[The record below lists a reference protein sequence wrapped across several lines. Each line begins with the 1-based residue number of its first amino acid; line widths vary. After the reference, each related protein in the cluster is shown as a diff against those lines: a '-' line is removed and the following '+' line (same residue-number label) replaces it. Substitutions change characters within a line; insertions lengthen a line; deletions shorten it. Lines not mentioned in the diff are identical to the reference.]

1 MAAGYQWAVVSA
13 GPPTTP
19 SNQACR
25 TGSANALVER
35 WQTKNIGLSLISR
48 IPYDP
53 ENLRLMAAIV
63 QQLGYDTSVLQ
74 MVQQAGCLYAG
85 STA

>member
-1 MAAGYQWAVVSA
+1 MAAGYQWAIVSA

-19 SNQACR
+19 SNGACR
-25 TGSANALVER
+25 TGSTNAIVER
-35 WQTKNIGLSLISR
+35 WQTKNIGLSLVSR

-53 ENLRLMAAIV
+53 GNMRLMAAIV

-74 MVQQAGCLYAG
+74 MVQQAGCVYAG
-85 STA
+85 APA